1 MTWNHRVK
9 GTIHMVDSYR
19 AYIGGEWVDGSGGET
34 FPVYNPATG
43 EVLANVAKCTVEDVD
58 KAVKAAAAAA
68 PGWGMMPIS
77 ARAKMLLRVSQLIM
91 EHQQELA
98 LLETQE
104 HGAPI
109 RNSMGFQVPQCAEF
123 FEYAASVSR
132 ALTGETL
139 PIGPWCTS
147 MTVREPVG
155 VVGLITPWNAPA
167 LMVSWK
173 LAAALVT
180 GNACIVKPASVTPIT
195 TLKLA
200 ELCKEAGIPDGVVN
214 VITGPGSTVGEA
226 LVAHPGVARIG
237 FTGDTSTGK
246 RIMSVASDQA
256 KPLGLELGG
265 NNAML
270 VMADADLEAAVE
282 GAVWGAFFNN
292 GQVCAAASRILVHES
307 LYDQFMERFVE
318 GAKNIRLGDPM
329 NPETILG
336 PVPYAEHRDKVESY
350 IASAKADGAKLV
362 LGGERPN
369 TPETEKGYF
378 VAPTIFADAQN
389 SMKFMQEE
397 IFGPVVGVA
406 RFKDEAEA
414 VAMANDTSY
423 GLSASVWT
431 TDYKRGLGLAR
442 QLQVGTVWL
451 NEHLMIFCEAP
462 WGGCKESGYGKDLS
476 TMVLEEYTH
485 VKHIYLDMNEGPV
498 KPWYGLMK

>member
-1 MTWNHRVK
+1 
-9 GTIHMVDSYR
+9 MVETYK
-19 AYIGGEWVDGSGGET
+19 AFIGGEWVDASGGET
-34 FPVYNPATG
+34 FPVYNPATD
-43 EVLANVAKCTVEDVD
+43 EIFAQVAKCTPEDVD

-68 PGWGMMPIS
+68 PGWGMTPMS
-77 ARAKMLLRVSQLIM
+77 ARAKMLLKVSQLIM
-91 EHQQELA
+91 QNLNELA
-98 LLETQE
+98 ALETAE

-109 RNSMGFQVPQCAEF
+109 RNSAGFQVPQTAEF
-123 FEYAASVSR
+123 FEYAASISR

-167 LMVSWK
+167 LMVAWK

-180 GNACIVKPASVTPIT
+180 GNACIVKPASVTPLT

-200 ELCKEAGIPDGVVN
+200 ALCKEAGIPDGVVN
-214 VITGPGSTVGEA
+214 VVTGPGSTVGEA

-246 RIMSVASDQA
+246 RIMSLASDQA
-256 KPLGLELGG
+256 KPVGLELGG
-265 NNAML
+265 KNAML
-270 VMADADLEAAVE
+270 VLSDADVEAAVE
-282 GAVWGAFFNN
+282 GAVWGGFFNN

-307 LYDQFMERFVE
+307 LYEEFLARFVE
-318 GAKNIRLGDPM
+318 AAKQIRMGDPM
-329 NPETILG
+329 NPETVLG
-336 PVPYAEHRDKVESY
+336 PLPFKEHRDKVESY
-350 IASAKADGAKLV
+350 IASAKAEGAKLV

-369 TPETEKGYF
+369 TPETQKGYW
-378 VAPTIFADAQN
+378 VAPTIFVDAK
-389 SMKFMQEE
+389 SGMKFMQEE
-397 IFGPVVGVA
+397 VFGPVVGVA
-406 RFKDEAEA
+406 KFTDDAEA
-414 VAMANDTSY
+414 VAIANDTPY

-431 TDYKRGLGLAR
+431 QDYKRGLGLAQ
-442 QLQVGTVWL
+442 QLKVGTVWL

-476 TMVLEEYTH
+476 TMVLEEYTN
-485 VKHIYLDMNEGPV
+485 VKHIYMDMNPGPV